1 MTVRE
6 ILREIGEL
14 SSDERRELFTCLSDI
29 ARQQASIKYI
39 DREEA
44 LRIADEIFTEHDEL
58 FRKLAAYERAENS
71 AS

>member
-14 SSDERRELFTCLSDI
+14 SKEERRELFTCLADI
-29 ARQQASIKYI
+29 ATRQASVKYANP
-39 DREEA
+39 EEVA
-44 LRIADEIFTEHDEL
+44 RAADKIFTERAEL
-58 FRKLAAYERAENS
+58 FRKLAAYERANS